1 MTTVQ
6 NSSSSEEILKT
17 NETPNGQ
24 ALTTE
29 QLAQI
34 EADKLALQ
42 AEYTRNRQALIDTT
56 AMVAKNDPTFINSI
70 KDVKL
75 QNAVVKQLYNFETY
89 EQAIA
94 VLGNDFNAV
103 NDGNG
108 DEDRTEKLE
117 RELKLIKYNASKS
130 EVENAIKDFKLTNP
144 NLFLAQDAEDKLRAE
159 LQFIS
164 GELPANE
171 RIRKASSIALQ
182 VQIDPK
188 SAAYQVLNSW
198 NSGGGNASINSE
210 KVREE
215 NTQKQIEAGRA
226 LFGLPKA
233 SN

>member
-56 AMVAKNDPTFINSI
+56 AMVAKNDPTYINSI

-89 EQAIA
+89 EQAVA

-182 VQIDPK
+182 IQIDPK
-188 SAAYQVLNSW
+188 S
-198 NSGGGNASINSE
+198 
-210 KVREE
+210 K
-215 NTQKQIEAGRA
+215 K
-226 LFGLPKA
+226 
-233 SN
+233 

>member
-56 AMVAKNDPTFINSI
+56 AMVAKNDPTYINSI

-89 EQAIA
+89 EQAVA

-182 VQIDPK
+182 IQIDPK
-188 SAAYQVLNSW
+188 SAAYQVLNS
-198 NSGGGNASINSE
+198 
-210 KVREE
+210 
-215 NTQKQIEAGRA
+215 
-226 LFGLPKA
+226 
-233 SN
+233 